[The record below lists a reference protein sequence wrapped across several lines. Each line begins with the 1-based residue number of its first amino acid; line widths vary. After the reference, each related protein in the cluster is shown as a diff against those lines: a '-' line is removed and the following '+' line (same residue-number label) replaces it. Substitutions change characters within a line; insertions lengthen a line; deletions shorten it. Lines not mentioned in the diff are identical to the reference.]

1 MKPLSSNTT
10 LSHYRI
16 VSKLGAGGMGEVYL
30 AQDTSELGRRVA
42 LKILP
47 DEVAVDKNRLQRF
60 THEARTVSNLNHPN
74 ILTLYEFGQTE
85 SVCFMA
91 MEFVDGVTLRQ
102 HVSNRR
108 LKLFDIL
115 DVAIQIVAALNAAHE
130 AGVTHR
136 DLKPDN
142 VMLRRDHIVKV
153 LDFGLAKLAH
163 REATAIGSVASE
175 DATQLQVNTT
185 PGVIM
190 GTVSYM
196 SPEQS
201 AGKEVDQRTDIWS
214 FGVLLY
220 EMLAGVLPFQGKDV
234 HRQIIAIQETEPAPL
249 LQKVEGVPERLEE
262 IVAKCLAKE
271 KEERYQTA
279 KDLLIDLR
287 NLRRKLDIDAEI
299 ERTVAPAQKSSGGAK
314 EDTAKHI
321 DEAQTAI
328 FEPAE
333 TSDRSRSN
341 SASDHMKTKRNW
353 ILASSLILVVLA
365 GAFVGS
371 RYFTSNKQ
379 IESIAVMPF
388 VNDSGATD
396 VEYLSDGMTE
406 TLISVLSQIPKLSVK
421 SRSTVFYYKGKETSP
436 KRIGEELN
444 VQAVLLGR
452 VAQEGEDLK
461 LSLELVNTETQNVIW
476 SEQYRRKRT
485 ELLNLQTQMAHDI
498 SEKLQTR
505 LSGSE
510 QPDLEKKYTSS
521 PEAYELY
528 LKGRYH
534 WNRRTVEDDLKSL
547 DYFQKAVRLDQKFAL
562 AYVGISDAQIMLGIP
577 DAMAGNVS
585 PSTILPAARAAAD
598 KAIGLDPTLAEA
610 YAARGHVRWKEF
622 DWSGAESDFKRSIQL
637 NPNYSY
643 VHLFYSL
650 FLTYNGRIEE
660 GLNESRRAAELDPYS
675 IPIVANSSYV
685 YSLAGRYD
693 EAIAL
698 GRRAVEFDDTI
709 PIGRQRLGIA
719 YEGKGMLP
727 EAISEYKAAVDKSN
741 RVQLAVA
748 SLAHAYAKAGN
759 QIEARKLLNELEERS
774 KRDFVSPYLR
784 ATVHVALD
792 EKQRAIELLEEAYS
806 EHSIDIVQAKI
817 DPKLNALR
825 SEQRFQTLVK
835 KLGFPQ

>member
-1 MKPLSSNTT
+1 MQRLSSNTT

-30 AQDTSELGRRVA
+30 AQDTSELGRKVA

-47 DEVAVDKNRLQRF
+47 DEVAADKNRLQRF
-60 THEARTVSNLNHPN
+60 TQEARTVSSLNHPN
-74 ILTLYEFGQTE
+74 ILTLYEFGQTQ

-91 MEFVDGVTLRQ
+91 TEFVDGVTLRQ

-108 LKLFDIL
+108 LKLIDLL

-142 VMLRRDHIVKV
+142 VMVRRDHIVKV
-153 LDFGLAKLAH
+153 LDFGLAKLSE
-163 REATAIGSVASE
+163 RGATASVASE
-175 DATQLQVNTT
+175 DATLLQVNTT
-185 PGVIM
+185 PGAVM

-201 AGKEVDQRTDIWS
+201 AGKQVDQRTDIWS

-220 EMLAGVLPFQGKDV
+220 EILAGVVPFQAKDV
-234 HRQIIAIQETEPAPL
+234 HREIIAIQESEPAPL
-249 LQKVEGVPERLEE
+249 SQKVEGVPERLEE

-287 NLRRKLDIDAEI
+287 NLRRRLDIDAEI
-299 ERTVAPAQKSSGGAK
+299 ERTVAPGQRSISAAAK
-314 EDTAKHI
+314 QEAAKRT
-321 DEAQTAI
+321 DQAQTVI
-328 FEPAE
+328 FESVE
-333 TSDRSRSN
+333 TSDRSQSN
-341 SASDHMKTKRNW
+341 SASGHTKTKLNW
-353 ILASSLILVVLA
+353 ILASSLILVILA
-365 GAFVGS
+365 GAFVGA

-379 IESIAVMPF
+379 IHSIAVMPF
-388 VNDSGATD
+388 VNASGATD

-406 TLISVLSQIPKLSVK
+406 TLISALSQIPKLSVK
-421 SRSTVFYYKGKETSP
+421 SRSTVFYYKGKETTP

-452 VAQEGEDLK
+452 VVQQGEDLK

-476 SEQYRRKRT
+476 SEQYSRKRT
-485 ELLNLQTQMAHDI
+485 ELLNLQSQMAHDI
-498 SEKLQTR
+498 SEKLQTK
-505 LSGSE
+505 LSGTE

-547 DYFQKAVRLDQKFAL
+547 DYFQKAVKVDPKFAL
-562 AYVGISDAQIMLGIP
+562 AYVGVSNAQIMLGIP
-577 DAMAGNVS
+577 DAMAGTVS
-585 PSTILPAARAAAD
+585 PSTILPAARTAAE
-598 KAIGLDPTLAEA
+598 KAIEIDPTLADA
-610 YAARGHVRWKEF
+610 YAARGHVRWKEL
-622 DWSGAESDFKRSIQL
+622 DWYGAESDFKRSIEL
-637 NPNYSY
+637 NSNYSY
-643 VHLFYSL
+643 VHLFYSV

-660 GLNESRRAAELDPYS
+660 GLTESRRAAELDAYS
-675 IPIVANSSYV
+675 IPIIANSCYI
-685 YSLAGRYD
+685 YALARRYD
-693 EAIAL
+693 EAIVL
-698 GRRAVEFDDTI
+698 GRRAIEFDDTI
-709 PIGRQRLGIA
+709 PIAHQRLGVA
-719 YEGKGMLP
+719 YEGKGMVP
-727 EAISEYKAAVDKSN
+727 EAIAEYKAAVDKSD

-748 SLAHAYAKAGN
+748 SLARAYAKSGN
-759 QIEARKLLNELEERS
+759 QFEARKLLTELEERS
-774 KRDFVSPYLR
+774 SRDFISPYLR
-784 ATVHVALD
+784 ATVYVALN
-792 EKQRAIELLEEAYS
+792 EKQRAIELLEEAYA

-817 DPKLNALR
+817 DPNLDPLR
-825 SEQRFQTLVK
+825 SEQRFQALVK